1 MLVSPRCLGFIQCK
15 YDIMRIESS
24 NSLAV
29 VVNDDPVQLKLLSGL
44 LSMSGLE
51 VISFT
56 GAEAAMAAMDQ
67 ERPPAII
74 ITDLYMPGIDGWQF
88 CRLLRSPEY
97 ACFNHVPIIVVSATY
112 AGDEPDRIAADL
124 GVEAFISAPVEG
136 IEFIKHVKAILCGR
150 KKHVFLSLLI
160 VEDSSSLACHLQQA
174 FISRGYR
181 ADKAFTVN
189 EAVHAFSTNHYDM
202 AIIDYHLPDG
212 QGDSLLDNFMEKR
225 PDCICL
231 MMTTDPSA
239 ELALD
244 WMKRGAAAYL
254 RKPFEVEYLLEICDR
269 ARRERTLLRAQDLL
283 EKRTK
288 ELCASEKKYVSL
300 LESLPIGVFRN
311 TPGPYGQ
318 FVMANASLA
327 RMHGYDT
334 LEEFM
339 TQDVQSI
346 YADKSHMY
354 QLFEE
359 LKQNNNVQDMEVM
372 LKRKDRSTFY
382 GSITARA
389 LSDKH
394 GKIIFIDGFLTN
406 ITEKKQA
413 EDERQKLQDQ
423 LLQARKMESVGMLAG
438 GVAHDFN
445 NLLQAISG
453 NAQLLQKNK
462 AGDHP
467 DRKYL
472 RAIDRSIYSA
482 SQLIRRLLLF
492 SRKEVTDKRM
502 VDLNREISETS
513 DVLERTFPR
522 MIGIKLALDQNIRP
536 VYADPVQVEQMLLN
550 LGSNAFDS
558 MPEGG
563 RLSIETENVLL
574 DSENQAGLEPG
585 KYVLVKV
592 SDTGCGMDSKTMENI
607 YDPFFTT
614 KETGKGTG
622 LGLATVYG
630 IIKKH
635 GGHIQCYSEPGSG
648 TIFMLYFPAMEQGEV
663 EIPEQQTEI
672 IPCGGNETILVVDD
686 EPAITEL
693 TREGLE
699 DYGYRV
705 ITAEDGKQAIN
716 TYQEHGRNIDLVL
729 LDLNMPGIGGYKCL
743 HKLLDIDS
751 SVKVIISSGYMVNKH
766 AQDSLLSGARSIISK
781 PYQLKKLAETV
792 RNVLDIDS

>member
-1 MLVSPRCLGFIQCK
+1 
-15 YDIMRIESS
+15 MRIESS
-24 NSLAV
+24 NPLAV

-51 VISFT
+51 VRAFI

-67 ERPPAII
+67 TRPPGII
-74 ITDLYMPGIDGWQF
+74 ITDLYMPGIDGWRF

-97 ACFNHVPIIVVSATY
+97 ACFNDVPIIVVSETY

-150 KKHVFLSLLI
+150 KKDVSLRLLI
-160 VEDSSSLACHLQQA
+160 VEDSSSLAGHLQQA
-174 FISRGYR
+174 FILRGYR
-181 ADKAFTVN
+181 ADKAFTVE
-189 EAVHAFSTNHYDM
+189 EAVHAFSTSHYDM
-202 AIIDYHLPDG
+202 AVIDYHLPDG
-212 QGDSLLDNFMEKR
+212 QGDILLDNFQKER

-231 MMTTDPSA
+231 MITTDPSA

-254 RKPFEVEYLLEICDR
+254 RKPFEVEYLLEICER

-283 EKRTK
+283 EKRTR
-288 ELCASEKKYVSL
+288 ELCESEKKYVSL

-311 TPGPYGQ
+311 TPGPYGH
-318 FVMANASLA
+318 FLMANPSLA
-327 RMHGYDT
+327 KMHGYEN
-334 LEEFM
+334 LEAFM
-339 TQDVQSI
+339 TQKVQSI
-346 YADKSHMY
+346 YADKSHMH

-359 LKQNNNVQDMEVM
+359 LEQNNNVQDLEIM
-372 LKRKDRSTFY
+372 LKRKDRSVFY
-382 GSITARA
+382 GSITAKA
-389 LSDKH
+389 LRDKE
-394 GKIIFIDGFLTN
+394 GKIVYIDGFITD

-413 EDERQKLQDQ
+413 ENERQKLQDQ

-462 AGDHP
+462 ASDHP
-467 DRKYL
+467 DKKYL

-482 SQLIRRLLLF
+482 SQLIRKLLLF
-492 SRKEVTDKRM
+492 SKKGVTDKRRL
-502 VDLNREISETS
+502 DLNREISETS
-513 DVLERTFPR
+513 EVLERTFPR
-522 MIGIKLALDQNIRP
+522 MISIELALDQNIRP
-536 VYADPVQVEQMLLN
+536 VYADPVQVEQVLLN

-558 MPEGG
+558 MSEGG
-563 RLSIETENVLL
+563 SLSIETENVIL

-622 LGLATVYG
+622 LGLASVYG
-630 IIKKH
+630 IIKNH

-648 TIFMLYFPAMEQGEV
+648 TTFMLYFPAIEQGEV
-663 EIPEQQTEI
+663 ESPERQTEI
-672 IPCGGNETILVVDD
+672 IPCGGSETILVVDD

-693 TREGLE
+693 TREALE

-705 ITAEDGKQAIN
+705 ITAKNGEQTIN
-716 TYQEHGRNIDLVL
+716 MYQDHGRNIDLIL
-729 LDLNMPGIGGYKCL
+729 LDLNMPGMGGYRCL
-743 HKLLDIDS
+743 QKLLDIDPT
-751 SVKVIISSGYMVNKH
+751 VKVVISSGYMVNKY
-766 AQDSLLSGARSIISK
+766 AQNGLLSEARSIISK
-781 PYQLKKLAETV
+781 PYQLKKLAETI
-792 RNVLDIDS
+792 RNVLDTES